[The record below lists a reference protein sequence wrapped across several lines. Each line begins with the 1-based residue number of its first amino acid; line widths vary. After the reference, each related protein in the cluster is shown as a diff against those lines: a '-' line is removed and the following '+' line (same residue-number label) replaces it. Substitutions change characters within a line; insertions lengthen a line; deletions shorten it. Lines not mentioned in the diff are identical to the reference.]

1 MRPKSIVI
9 ANIMSVQA
17 ILRKQHHKFMQHT
30 DICAMIKSPREKP
43 TVSSELKF
51 FVLSADIL
59 NHFVFKD
66 IKFLSV

>member
-9 ANIMSVQA
+9 ANITLVA
-17 ILRKQHHKFMQHT
+17 TILRKQHHKFMQHT